1 MAWLVRAVVAMA
13 AWLTLA
19 AASAAQVPTAEDFS
33 ADPAVRSV
41 ALSPDGRHVAMI
53 QSVDAGLAIV
63 VVDWRSRQARPIQLA
78 RYDRGVF
85 FDWVAWKDNNRLLF
99 AAHQR
104 VDWSGPDDTWYD
116 IVRRVYAMDR
126 DGANVTQMFEG
137 QMRRLAAADYAPMH
151 LVDILRDDP
160 ENVLFG
166 TWGQR
171 GYTVYRANVN
181 TGRATVVDD
190 DSGWETGRMYVD
202 GDGNPVMRVEWLA
215 NGAGYRYFRRP
226 PQGGRWQLAHEV
238 RRSTVVENR
247 DFSPIS
253 AGPGPGLVYVAARP
267 DGQEFQSIY
276 LYNTATG
283 ELGPPVY
290 EHGAADADRIRVDPN
305 DQTLLAGCGQVHRW
319 ECRATDPQMQRHF
332 DAIMRYFEDRASFT
346 LIGVSLDKTVW
357 LLVAEGPTI
366 PATAYV
372 YDLNATEIRLIGSEH
387 PQIPRDQLLDT
398 AVVSYTAR
406 DGAQLWGYLTLPR
419 DTRAPPPL
427 IVMPH
432 GGPAARDSYG
442 YNPRVQFLATRG
454 YAVFQPNF
462 RGSEGSGRTFAAA
475 GHRQWGR
482 RMQDDVID
490 GVQHLVSSGVVD
502 GARMCIVGASYGGY
516 VALAAGAFTPDLFK
530 CVVAIAPVS
539 DLIQVLNEERMEGRN
554 SIGYAYWTQVIGDP
568 NRDRDELI
576 AMSPARHTENFRAP
590 VLLIHGSDDY
600 TVRIEQSETMRN
612 ALQRAG
618 REVRFVRVEHEPH
631 YFYEPANRRR
641 LLEEIEAFV
650 AQHIG
655 RAQ

>member
-1 MAWLVRAVVAMA
+1 
-13 AWLTLA
+13 
-19 AASAAQVPTAEDFS
+19 
-33 ADPAVRSV
+33 
-41 ALSPDGRHVAMI
+41 
-53 QSVDAGLAIV
+53 
-63 VVDWRSRQARPIQLA
+63 
-78 RYDRGVF
+78 
-85 FDWVAWKDNNRLLF
+85 
-99 AAHQR
+99 
-104 VDWSGPDDTWYD
+104 
-116 IVRRVYAMDR
+116 
-126 DGANVTQMFEG
+126 
-137 QMRRLAAADYAPMH
+137 
-151 LVDILRDDP
+151 
-160 ENVLFG
+160 
-166 TWGQR
+166 
-171 GYTVYRANVN
+171 
-181 TGRATVVDD
+181 
-190 DSGWETGRMYVD
+190 
-202 GDGNPVMRVEWLA
+202 
-215 NGAGYRYFRRP
+215 
-226 PQGGRWQLAHEV
+226 
-238 RRSTVVENR
+238 
-247 DFSPIS
+247 
-253 AGPGPGLVYVAARP
+253 
-267 DGQEFQSIY
+267 
-276 LYNTATG
+276 
-283 ELGPPVY
+283 
-290 EHGAADADRIRVDPN
+290 
-305 DQTLLAGCGQVHRW
+305 
-319 ECRATDPQMQRHF
+319 MQRHF

-576 AMSPARHTENFRAP
+576 AMSPARHAENFRAP

-631 YFYEPANRRR
+631 YFYESANRRR